1 MANCTPCGC
10 RLRNEYRRGQ
20 SPYPAAAPSG
30 GTVIPVF
37 GGMAQ
42 VPMAPVGYA
51 QAFQAIN
58 SGTSSPIMYVLLVPS
73 MIAASVM
80 PPWRMSARQKMP
92 SPFSSPLN
100 DPLAPRFRY
109 GVEKSLSVG

>member
-1 MANCTPCGC
+1 N
-10 RLRNEYRRGQ
+10 
-20 SPYPAAAPSG
+20 G

-42 VPMAPVGYA
+42 VPIAPFGYA
-51 QAFQAIN
+51 QAFQAMN

-73 MIAASVM
+73 MIAARVI
-80 PPWRMSARQKMP
+80 PPLRMSARQKTP

-100 DPLAPRFRY
+100 DPLAPWLRY
-109 GVEKSLSVG
+109 GVEKSLSDGSKSRPQFDPPTPLS